1 MPPPLP
7 RPQSWGHLADGV
19 LLEIATR
26 LLPPVPW
33 ASKRS
38 TWVAVDTNPWRRG
51 RANGD
56 HGKQGPRGTWG
67 KGHGSQVIREHT
79 GHSAIE
85 ALSPA
90 SLEYVR

>member
-1 MPPPLP
+1 M
-7 RPQSWGHLADGV
+7 
-19 LLEIATR
+19 
-26 LLPPVPW
+26 
-33 ASKRS
+33 
-38 TWVAVDTNPWRRG
+38 AVDTNPWRRG

-67 KGHGSQVIREHT
+67 EGHGSQVTWEHR
-79 GHSAIE
+79 GHSGNMVVGQRSANE